1 MISRVTVFC
10 ASSQKI
16 DPVYFKDTLE
26 LGEILAINQIHVYY
40 GGGAIGLMGCL
51 ADTMLKNG
59 GHITGIIPRF
69 MLEQGWGHPN
79 VEHIIVDDMHERKK
93 KLAENTDA
101 VIALPGGVGTMEEL
115 LEMITLKQ
123 LGKLLVPIVILNT
136 NDFFNPL
143 LNLFRQMIEQN
154 FMRDIHSNIWTP
166 INKPSEVLEAI
177 RNAPDWDGS
186 VIKYA
191 SV

>member
-10 ASSQKI
+10 ASSQKVA
-16 DPVYFKDTLE
+16 PVYFKDTLE
-26 LGEILAINQIHVYY
+26 LGEILAKNQISVFY
-40 GGGAIGLMGCL
+40 GGGAVGLMGCL
-51 ADTMLKNG
+51 ADTMMKNG

-69 MLEQGWGHPN
+69 MLDQGWGHPKID
-79 VEHIIVDDMHERKK
+79 HIIVGDMHERKK

-136 NDFFNPL
+136 NGFFDPL
-143 LNLFRQMIEQN
+143 LKLFRQMIEQH
-154 FMRDIHSNIWTP
+154 FIREIHNNIWS
-166 INKPSEVLEAI
+166 IVSKPSEVINAI
-177 RNAPDWDGS
+177 LNAPEWDGS

-191 SV
+191 PV

>member
-16 DPVYFKDTLE
+16 DPVYFKDAIE
-26 LGEILAINQIHVYY
+26 LGEIFSRNKIDVYY
-40 GGGAIGLMGCL
+40 GGGAIGLMGSL
-51 ADTMLKNG
+51 ANSMLKNS

-69 MLEQGWGHPN
+69 MIEQGWGHPGID
-79 VEHIIVDDMHERKK
+79 HIIVSDMHERKK
-93 KLAENTDA
+93 ILADTNA

-123 LGKLLVPIVILNT
+123 LGKLLIPVIILNT
-136 NDFFNPL
+136 NEFFDPL
-143 LNLFRQMIEQN
+143 LTLFSQMIEQH
-154 FMRDIHSNIWTP
+154 FMRDIHKKMWSV

-177 RNAPDWDGS
+177 KNAPEWDGS
-186 VIKYA
+186 AIKYA
-191 SV
+191 PA

>member
-10 ASSQKI
+10 ASSQKV
-16 DPVYFKDTLE
+16 DPVYFKDALE

-136 NDFFNPL
+136 NNFFNPL
-143 LNLFRQMIEQN
+143 LNLFVQMIEQN
-154 FMRDIHSNIWTP
+154 FMRDIHSNIWTTV
-166 INKPSEVLEAI
+166 NKPSEVLEAI

>member
-16 DPVYFKDTLE
+16 DPVYFKDAVE
-26 LGEILAINQIHVYY
+26 LGEILSLNKIEVYY
-40 GGGAIGLMGCL
+40 GGGALGLMGSL

-69 MLEQGWGHPN
+69 MIEQGWGHPE
-79 VEHIIVDDMHERKK
+79 VDHIIVNDMHERKK
-93 KLAENTDA
+93 KLADTDA

-123 LGKLLVPIVILNT
+123 LGKLLVPIIILNT
-136 NDFFNPL
+136 NGFFDPL
-143 LNLFRQMIEQN
+143 QKLFRQMIEQK
-154 FMRDIHSNIWTP
+154 FMRDIHNRIWTV
-166 INKPSEVLEAI
+166 ISKPSEVLDAI
-177 RNAPDWDGS
+177 NNAPEWDGS

-191 SV
+191 PA

>member
-1 MISRVTVFC
+1 MISKVSVFC

-16 DPVYFKDTLE
+16 DLVYFKDALE
-26 LGEILAINQIHVYY
+26 LGEILTRNKISVYY

-69 MLEQGWGHPN
+69 MIEQGWGHPE
-79 VEHIIVDDMHERKK
+79 VDHIIVGDMHERKK
-93 KLAENTDA
+93 KLAETDA

-123 LGKLLVPIVILNT
+123 LGKLLVPIIILNT
-136 NDFFNPL
+136 NGFFDPL
-143 LNLFRQMIEQN
+143 LRLFNQMIEQR
-154 FMRDIHSNIWTP
+154 FMREIHSKIWTFV
-166 INKPSEVLEAI
+166 NNPSDVLDAI

-191 SV
+191 PS